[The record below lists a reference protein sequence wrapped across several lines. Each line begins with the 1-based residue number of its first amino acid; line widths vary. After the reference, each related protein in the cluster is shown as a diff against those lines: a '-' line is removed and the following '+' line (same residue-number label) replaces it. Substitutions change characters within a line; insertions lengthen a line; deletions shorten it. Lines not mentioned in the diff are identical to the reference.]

1 MPPEP
6 AEPAGGT
13 GVPAAGA
20 DDDGAA
26 AGIPP
31 WMILRRPA
39 TDSRGAFFSSSKM
52 IWASVAV
59 VRSARVVFSTT
70 RTSSPARTMAAM

>member
-6 AEPAGGT
+6 AEPAAGGT

-20 DDDGAA
+20 AEDGAAA

-52 IWASVAV
+52 I
-59 VRSARVVFSTT
+59 
-70 RTSSPARTMAAM
+70 